1 MYRNAGQRVRT
12 RTTRIHRKLE
22 NSMEELVSRVM
33 SAAGIDKDLATNAVG
48 IILNFLNKEGPEDKM
63 KLIFDAL
70 PGAAELVAGR
80 QDAGSGG
87 GLMGGLGNM
96 MGGKMGAMAALSEL
110 NGAGLDMG
118 GIQSVVKEL
127 VSYAKEK
134 AGDDV
139 VDEVISQIPG
149 LSQVV

>member
-1 MYRNAGQRVRT
+1 MQ
-12 RTTRIHRKLE
+12 
-22 NSMEELVSRVM
+22 
-33 SAAGIDKDLATNAVG
+33 
-48 IILNFLNKEGPEDKM
+48 
-63 KLIFDAL
+63 LIFDAL
-70 PGAAELVAGR
+70 PGPAELVAAR
-80 QDAGSGG
+80 QEAGTGG
-87 GLMGGLGNM
+87 GLLGGLGNM

-110 NGAGLDMG
+110 NSAGLDMG

-127 VSYAKEK
+127 VSYAKET